1 MLLFP
6 IAKSREKCYNEEYS
20 FVKIYVFKKEISMKD
35 KILQVKGINIPK
47 TELGRIKMEKLLSSS
62 EELFATHG
70 FYGTSISDICKHA
83 GTAVGTFY
91 IYFETKIDVYRYLM
105 ESYKKEIK
113 VRLAESIK
121 NCDNRYDKER
131 EGIKCFIKYA
141 VSAPNIYNIIWGSL
155 SIDKQM
161 FIDYYVSFAK
171 SYSRGL
177 ESDGD
182 LALQDSESVAYI
194 LMGISNFLGLKAMFN
209 GMTDKEIDDM
219 VDNTVMPAL
228 TGGMINQKIRKTKD

>member
-1 MLLFP
+1 MHFSKINDIIDLISL
-6 IAKSREKCYNEEYS
+6 INEENGMS
-20 FVKIYVFKKEISMKD
+20 SKNINT
-35 KILQVKGINIPK
+35 KGINFPK
-47 TELGRIKMEKLLSSS
+47 TRLGMAKMNKLAEAAEALFS
-62 EELFATHG
+62 EVG
-70 FYGTSISDICKHA
+70 FYNTSIVDICKRA
-83 GTAVGTFY
+83 DTAVGTFY

-182 LALQDSESVAYI
+182 LLLQDSESVAYI

-228 TGGMINQKIRKTKD
+228 TGGMINQKIPKTKD